1 MTQLKHIAGHTVS
14 TGRKACRAAIAV
26 CFIAAGC
33 IMTGCE
39 REPMLHLHNG
49 GTDIDMRLPTID
61 LNLDVVW
68 NYLFNYDVEYDWEE
82 EWLYGWDDKDVELF
96 GQIGYTEPN
105 TFDIR
110 RYYNGTTPATSHS
123 VPYRHLISG
132 NYLSAKYDYGFWDIL
147 AWNDIQTSDGVQ
159 SVRIDETTT
168 YDYVTAST
176 GQTMHSA
183 HYNAPAFTRAFY
195 QPEELFS
202 GYESGIEINKA
213 LDGFTYDEA
222 NNIWVRNLQMT
233 LQPVTYIY
241 LLQVILHNN
250 NRNGRIITSI
260 DGNADLSGMARSVNL
275 NNGQTRTDAIT
286 VNTNVR
292 MKQDVKGKDNE
303 TVDIIGGK
311 VLTFGIPKLNPYQLD
326 TRSYAESL
334 KKVAEADLNNRHY
347 FDVTM
352 QFYNGMDSTFVF
364 DVTDQVRRLYRGG
377 VITVELDMDH
387 VPVPS
392 RSGGSGFDAVV
403 KDFEEKEWEF
413 DM

>member
-1 MTQLKHIAGHTVS
+1 MLNLTKSKI
-14 TGRKACRAAIAV
+14 IAV
-26 CFIAAGC
+26 TCFASLGLSLTSC
-33 IMTGCE
+33 V
-39 REPMLHLHNG
+39 REPMLHLHDG
-49 GTDIDMRLPTID
+49 GSDITVRLPKVD
-61 LNLDVVW
+61 LNLHVVW
-68 NYLFNYDVEYDWEE
+68 NYLFRYDVEYDWEA
-82 EWLYGWDDKDVELF
+82 EWLYGWDDTDVSLF
-96 GQIGYTEPN
+96 GSIGYTEPN
-105 TFDIR
+105 VFDVR
-110 RYYNGTTPATSHS
+110 RYYNGMDPLASHS
-123 VPYRHLISG
+123 APYRHLITG
-132 NYLSAKYDYGFWDIL
+132 NFLSAKYDYGFWDIL

-168 YDYVTAST
+168 YDYVTAYT
-176 GQTMHSA
+176 GQTMHPA

-202 GYESGIEINKA
+202 GYETDIEINKN
-213 LDGFTYDEA
+213 LDGFVYDEI
-222 NNIWVRNLQMT
+222 NDIWVRDLET
-233 LQPVTYIY
+233 ILQPVTYIY

-260 DGNADLSGMARSVNL
+260 DGNADLSGMARSVEL
-275 NNGQTRTDAIT
+275 NNGQTGTDAIT

-292 MKQDVKGKDNE
+292 MKFDQKGKDGE

-403 KDFEEKEWEF
+403 KDYDEKEWEF